1 MEENAREATR
11 KTKQSGK
18 QPKYQNIPYQNPN
31 FISHLAAII
40 RAKQSLPL
48 RLRSEIKRII
58 VHLDEGVRGKRKTKN
73 SLSERDKREYLFCGH
88 YESTG
93 VRISQKQDTL

>member
-1 MEENAREATR
+1 MEENAHEQR
-11 KTKQSGK
+11 GK
-18 QPKYQNIPYQNPN
+18 QNKAGNNLNIKTFPAY
-31 FISHLAAII
+31 LVAIV

-73 SLSERDKREYLFCGH
+73 SLSERDEREYLFCGN

-93 VRISQKQDTL
+93 VGISQKQDTL